1 MAPADAT
8 AGLVVGDASV
18 QTALLDGRN
27 RVRARARLPA
37 TTSLHASCSAA
48 FSALAGELRQPL
60 PATTRVTLGSGW
72 ITSALVHR
80 RGLARVATLRIGG
93 PLTGAVPPLWTWPTD
108 LRTAVSAGTT
118 IVGGGAEY
126 DGRRQAPL
134 DRDAVQRFLGEVAD
148 TADAIAIVGVFS
160 PVSSEDELAVADL
173 VGRELGPAVPISLG
187 HEIGSLGLLERE
199 NATALNAALAAPAQA
214 LATMLLEVLEEHGI
228 SAEPFVTQNDGSAM
242 ALGHAARYPVLML
255 ESGPALAMRG
265 GAFLSGITKCVV
277 LHDEGDGDGA
287 VDHAN
292 VAVLAGGLPRD
303 AWDDIT
309 EVAGVRTAVRRPDVL
324 RLAIGERP
332 GASRRA
338 AAVRRALVASKILDD
353 PSLAG
358 APVPVVTVGDGAHA
372 VASALTTLAGVEVLE
387 PPEAGV
393 AGAIGAAVAVAAG
406 LAEVICDQE
415 ERALRAAVERARR
428 AAIERAIHAGADP
441 ARIDVVEVEQRPLSY
456 LIAPALRVRVRAA
469 GPCL

>member
-37 TTSLHASCSAA
+37 AGSLRASCSAA
-48 FSALAGELRQPL
+48 LSALAGELRQPL

-93 PLTGAVPPLWTWPTD
+93 PLTGAVPPLWTWPAG
-108 LRTAVSAGTT
+108 LRAAVSAGTA

-134 DRDAVQRFLGEVAD
+134 DRDAVLRFLGEVGD
-148 TADAIAIVGVFS
+148 GADAIAVVGVFS
-160 PVSSEDELAVADL
+160 PVSPEDELAVADL
-173 VGRELGPAVPISLG
+173 VGRELGPAIPVSLG

-199 NATALNAALAAPAQA
+199 NATALNAVLAAPAQA
-214 LATMLLEVLEEHGI
+214 LATMLLAVLEEHGI

-265 GAFLSGITKCVV
+265 GAFLSGIAECVV
-277 LHDEGDGDGA
+277 LHDDGEGDDADVG
-287 VDHAN
+287 
-292 VAVLAGGLPRD
+292 VLAGGLPRD

-309 EVAGVRTAVRRPDVL
+309 AVAGVRTAVRRPDVL
-324 RLAIGERP
+324 RLAVGERP
-332 GASRRA
+332 GVSRA

-358 APVPVVTVGDGAHA
+358 APVPVVTVGAGARA
-372 VASALTTLAGVEVLE
+372 VAPALTTLAGVEVVE

-428 AAIERAIHAGADP
+428 AAVERAIHAGADP
-441 ARIDVVEVEQRPLSY
+441 ARIDVIEVEQRPLSY

>member
-1 MAPADAT
+1 MRAADAS
-8 AGLVVGDASV
+8 AGLVVGDTNV
-18 QTALLDGRN
+18 QTVLLDGRN
-27 RVRARARLPA
+27 RVRAGARLPA
-37 TTSLHASCSAA
+37 AGSLRASCSAA
-48 FSALAGELRQPL
+48 LSALAGELEQPL

-72 ITSALVHR
+72 ITSALVQR

-93 PLTGAVPPLWTWPTD
+93 PLTGAVPPLWTWPAG
-108 LRTAVSAGTT
+108 LRTAVSAGTA

-134 DRDAVQRFLGEVAD
+134 DRDAVLRFLGEVGDA
-148 TADAIAIVGVFS
+148 ADAIAIVGVFS

-173 VGRELGPAVPISLG
+173 VGRELGPAVPVSLG

-214 LATMLLEVLEEHGI
+214 LATMLLAVLAEHGI
-228 SAEPFVTQNDGSAM
+228 GAEPFVTQNDGSAM

-265 GAFLSGITKCVV
+265 GALLSGITECVV
-277 LHDEGDGDGA
+277 LHDDGDGDD
-287 VDHAN
+287 VD
-292 VAVLAGGLPRD
+292 VGVLAGGLPRD

-309 EVAGVRTAVRRPDVL
+309 EVAGVRTAVRRPDV
-324 RLAIGERP
+324 RQLAVGER
-332 GASRRA
+332 SDVSRA
-338 AAVRRALVASKILDD
+338 AAVRQALVASKILDD
-353 PSLAG
+353 PSLTG
-358 APVPVVTVGDGAHA
+358 APVPVVTVGTGASA
-372 VASALTTLAGVEVLE
+372 VAPALTTLAGVEVVA

-406 LAEVICDQE
+406 LAEVICDRE
-415 ERALRAAVERARR
+415 ERALRAAVQRARR
-428 AAIERAIHAGADP
+428 AAVERAIHAGADP
-441 ARIDVVEVEQRPLSY
+441 ARIDVIEVEQRPLSY